1 MMEIDVKMCVAFFF
15 VVLSFS
21 FRWSW
26 KAGFISGKADGWRQG
41 WNDAMDINHRPVKKR
56 KRWTLGPEGES

>member
-1 MMEIDVKMCVAFFF
+1 MLDVGLF
-15 VVLSFS
+15 VLLFVLAVS
-21 FRWSW
+21 
-26 KAGFISGKADGWRQG
+26 AGSCWAYKFGYLAGKGDGWRQG